1 MSGQVEKKT
10 AKARKAKAPAAE
22 KHVRITLV
30 RSLIGYP
37 AGQRLVA
44 EGLGLRKLNSSVVR
58 RKSPEIMGMVRKIGH
73 VLKVEE
79 VEQP

>member
-1 MSGQVEKKT
+1 MSEQVEKKT
-10 AKARKAKAPAAE
+10 ARTRKPKAPAAE
-22 KHVRITLV
+22 KHLRITLV

-37 AGQRLVA
+37 AGQRRVA
-44 EGLGLRKLNSSVVR
+44 RGLGLRKLNSSVVR

>member
-10 AKARKAKAPAAE
+10 GQARKPKAPAAE

-37 AGQRLVA
+37 AGQRRVA